1 MKWALLAA
9 LIAVSQPSDGARLTS
24 DVVLVVDCSGSM
36 LASHAR
42 AVELAGE
49 MAAAGSDSYRVHAV
63 TFGDASLVYPGGW
76 SDMPDA
82 EALAKIVTWLH
93 SQRPPSAGISTR
105 VAPALAKA
113 WELSPTASVI
123 VISDGEISDKAAV
136 PEGRLAAFLQV
147 GHSEGPAARQL
158 GSVCKLGW
166 YRSE

>member
-9 LIAVSQPSDGARLTS
+9 LLTVAAPQDGARLTN

-36 LASHAR
+36 LASHPR
-42 AVELAGE
+42 AVSLAGE

-63 TFGDASLVYPGGW
+63 TFGDASHAYPGGW

-82 EALAKIVTWLH
+82 EALAKIVAWLH
-93 SQRPPSAGISTR
+93 SQAPGNGGISTR
-105 VAPALAKA
+105 IAPALAKA
-113 WELSPTASVI
+113 WELSPDASVI

-147 GHSEGPAARQL
+147 GYSEGPAARQL
-158 GSVCKLGW
+158 GGVCKLGW
-166 YRSE
+166 YRAE